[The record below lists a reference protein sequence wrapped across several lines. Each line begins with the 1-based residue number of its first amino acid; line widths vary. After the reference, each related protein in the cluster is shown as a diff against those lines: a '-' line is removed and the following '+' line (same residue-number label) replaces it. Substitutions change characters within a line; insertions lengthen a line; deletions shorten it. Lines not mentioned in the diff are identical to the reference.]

1 MVDRGGAAAEGSAGD
16 LAGGSSG
23 GGLAG
28 AELAPSVNGGSTR
41 RTRGWFVIEAVVAIA
56 AVLVMSAGAVAW
68 RVVRAVDDRSVADA
82 DALVV
87 FAGESARTRL
97 ALDLVETGRVS
108 AVVFSHGLDDEL
120 VADRCGDV
128 DPIEVLCP
136 TPEPSNTR
144 GEARMFADLAAE
156 RGWSSL
162 LAVTGNYHHARAR
175 ALLDRCFDGD
185 LAFVTVD
192 WDDVRAGVYL
202 SETMALWHASVLA
215 RGC

>member
-1 MVDRGGAAAEGSAGD
+1 MAERFD
-16 LAGGSSG
+16 T
-23 GGLAG
+23 
-28 AELAPSVNGGSTR
+28 STDGESDS
-41 RTRGWFVIEAVVAIA
+41 RTRGLRVLETVTALL

-68 RVVRAVDDRSVADA
+68 RVVRAVDDQAVAEP

-97 ALDLVETGRVS
+97 ALELVDAGRVPT
-108 AVVFSHGLDDEL
+108 VVFSHGVDDPL
-120 VADRCGDV
+120 VADRCGQV
-128 DPIEVLCP
+128 VPIEVICAVP
-136 TPEPSNTR
+136 DPSNTR

-175 ALLDRCFDGD
+175 TLLDRCFDGD

-202 SETMALWHASVLA
+202 RETMALWHATVLA
-215 RGC
+215 RDC